1 MRRRRR
7 PVCSCG
13 QVHRPVSF
21 ELRLRVPPRAIE
33 RDRLE
38 AAQQAGVDGAL
49 VVDYPPEE
57 CESFAGL
64 VRSHGMDLI
73 FLLAPTS
80 SDARIAQVARL
91 ASGYLYY
98 VSLKGVTGAGH
109 LDLTEV
115 GEKIPHIRR
124 ATKLPVGVGFGIRD
138 AATAKA
144 VAKFADAVVIG
155 SAIIQQ
161 MEAAPPGEQVQYAG
175 RFLQGIRAALDAK

>member
-1 MRRRRR
+1 
-7 PVCSCG
+7 
-13 QVHRPVSF
+13 
-21 ELRLRVPPRAIE
+21 
-33 RDRLE
+33 
-38 AAQQAGVDGAL
+38 
-49 VVDYPPEE
+49 
-57 CESFAGL
+57 

-91 ASGYLYY
+91 ASGYVYY

-115 GEKIPHIRR
+115 GEKIPRIRR
-124 ATKLPVGVGFGIRD
+124 QTKLPVGVGFGIRD

-144 VAKFADAVVIG
+144 VAQFADAVVIG

-161 MEAAPPGEQVQYAG
+161 METAAAGEQVLCAG
-175 RFLQGIRAALDAK
+175 RFVQGIRAALDEK